1 MKRYDVYRI
10 TSPEY
15 EESWFSG
22 GQVVVYET
30 YEDPQA
36 AEERARQLNA
46 ARDASDRKFVS
57 FEVRDK
63 ERAVRFYV
71 CHVPSIYDE
80 DRWTGMDM
88 ACEARG
94 YGTREE
100 AEMRARELDADGG
113 ATDAESGTYV
123 VWPRLV

>member
-15 EESWFSG
+15 EDPWFSG
-22 GQVVVYET
+22 GQVMVYET
-30 YEDPQA
+30 YEDPRA
-36 AEERARQLNA
+36 AEKRARQLNA

-57 FEVRDK
+57 FEVREK
-63 ERAVRFYV
+63 EQAVRFYV
-71 CHVPSIYDE
+71 CRVPSVYDE

-100 AEMRARELDADGG
+100 AESRARELDADRG
-113 ATDAESGTYV
+113 APDGENGTHV
-123 VWPRLV
+123 VWSRLV